1 MINGKIFEK
10 FQQLLSKMNK
20 IQASDYFKNAFFMAD
35 TKGCAATDGFSLFYA
50 PVEDACEQPVAL
62 TKLPKA
68 KFGDAVFI
76 DAGKFDA
83 TIKDGETTVTVQKDE
98 TGKEQI
104 LGKMRELY
112 VREMPAYEA
121 PAVITVNA
129 TLLKNLLEAFDGN
142 VRIEITHP
150 EGKYYERQIYLH
162 GENLQ
167 AMLLPVRPV
176 DAQSSK
182 EGEQK

>member
-1 MINGKIFEK
+1 MINGKLFAK
-10 FQQLLSKMNK
+10 FQKILPKMNK
-20 IQASDYFKNAFFMAD
+20 GLKAKNCTPNAFFMAD
-35 TKGCAATDGFSLFYA
+35 SEGCMAMDGFSLLYA

-62 TKLPKA
+62 PELPKA

-76 DAGKFDA
+76 EAGNFDA
-83 TIKDGETTVTVQKDE
+83 TIKDGGTSVNVPKDE
-98 TGKEQI
+98 RGNEVL
-104 LGKMRELY
+104 LGKVRKSY
-112 VREMPAYEA
+112 IREMPAYEA

-142 VRIEITHP
+142 VRIEITKP

-176 DAQSSK
+176 EARR
-182 EGEQK
+182 

>member
-1 MINGKIFEK
+1 MINGKLFAK
-10 FQQLLSKMNK
+10 FQKLLPKMNK
-20 IQASDYFKNAFFMAD
+20 GLKARCYGKNAFFMAD
-35 TKGCAATDGFSLFYA
+35 DKGCAATDGFSLLYA

-62 TKLPKA
+62 TELPKA

-76 DAGKFDA
+76 EPGKFEA
-83 TIKDGETTVTVQKDE
+83 TIKDGGTSVNVRKDE
-98 TGKEQI
+98 RGNEVL
-104 LGKMRELY
+104 LGKMRKLY

-142 VRIEITHP
+142 VRIEITKP

-167 AMLLPVRPV
+167 AMLLPVKPV
-176 DAQSSK
+176 EARR
-182 EGEQK
+182 

>member
-1 MINGKIFEK
+1 MINGKLFSK
-10 FQQLLSKMNK
+10 FQKILPKMNK
-20 IQASDYFKNAFFMAD
+20 ALKAKNCTPNAFFMAD
-35 TKGCAATDGFSLFYA
+35 AKGCAATDGYSLLYA

-62 TKLPKA
+62 TELPKA

-76 DAGKFDA
+76 EAGKFDA
-83 TIKDGETTVTVQKDE
+83 TIKDGGMSVAVPQDE
-98 TGKEQI
+98 TGKEA
-104 LGKMRELY
+104 LLDKMRKWY
-112 VREMPAYEA
+112 VRDMPAYEA

-129 TLLKNLLEAFDGN
+129 TLLKNLLDSFEGD

-167 AMLLPVRPV
+167 AMLLPVKPV
-176 DAQSSK
+176 EARGK
-182 EGEQK
+182 

>member
-1 MINGKIFEK
+1 MINGKLFAK
-10 FQQLLSKMNK
+10 FQKILPKMNK
-20 IQASDYFKNAFFMAD
+20 GLKAKNCTPNAFFMAD
-35 TKGCAATDGFSLFYA
+35 SEGCMAMDGFSLLYA

-62 TKLPKA
+62 PELPKA

-76 DAGKFDA
+76 EPGKFEA
-83 TIKDGETTVTVQKDE
+83 TIKDGGTSVNVRKDE
-98 TGKEQI
+98 RGNEVL
-104 LGKMRELY
+104 LGKTRKLY

-142 VRIEITHP
+142 VRIEITKP

-167 AMLLPVRPV
+167 AMLLPVKPV
-176 DAQSSK
+176 EARR
-182 EGEQK
+182 